1 MLIEIIVNMITIS
14 IHPYA
19 PRKVGLVGL
28 TIFCLSCLSAF
39 AQSSY
44 ITVNS
49 TPYDRQMTRIRP
61 ILSSAAGH
69 KQQDL
74 SISVVNHWIGNL
86 RAIPYGFSMEWKTPD
101 EVQNGA
107 FADCKGKAVALYNTM
122 HSRGVQNLRLIIGK
136 RLPTSR
142 KTHAWLEW
150 NTAGGT
156 YKLDPTMN
164 LAAIRADRWG
174 RQSDIPL

>member
-44 ITVNS
+44 TTVNS

-69 KQQDL
+69 KAQDL
-74 SISVVNHWIGNL
+74 SISVVNHWIGYL
-86 RAIPYGFSMEWKTPD
+86 RAIPYGFSMAFKTPD
-101 EVQNGA
+101 EFQLGSY
-107 FADCKGKAVALYNTM
+107 ADCKVKSVAL
-122 HSRGVQNLRLIIGK
+122 HS
-136 RLPTSR
+136 
-142 KTHAWLEW
+142 
-150 NTAGGT
+150 
-156 YKLDPTMN
+156 
-164 LAAIRADRWG
+164 AI
-174 RQSDIPL
+174 P